1 MKDLLSTTRR
11 QLLALGGAAAM
22 SVALSAP
29 ALAQAE
35 DFPNRPITFVCAFP
49 AGSGADT
56 LVRYFANAIQE
67 ATGHT
72 IIVDNKTG
80 AAGTISAEYVA
91 RSDPD
96 GYTVYVHSGFS
107 TALNYSLW
115 NNPAIDPRTDL
126 RGVAGI
132 NEQPFFIV
140 VGVESPIQSIQEL
153 NAYLLEHQAD
163 ATYGTSATS
172 GRLLASQYLSELGAT
187 PTEVPYRTGMEM
199 VPDVV
204 NLAVDFAVTDPVTA
218 MVQSREGR
226 LRVLATGAGHRMDI
240 APDVPSLTEL
250 GMTVDQVGV
259 WAAYVPAATPDPIV
273 DALAAMFHTVLSE
286 TPTQDFLRSMG
297 GVPWMA
303 TPAEVDQRMRENVEQ
318 GAYLVDLAHLPRN

>member
-11 QLLALGGAAAM
+11 HLLALAGAAAM
-22 SVALSAP
+22 TAAVAAP
-29 ALAQAE
+29 AHADDG

-67 ATGHT
+67 STGHT
-72 IIVDNKTG
+72 IIVDNKPG

-132 NEQPFFIV
+132 NEQPFYIV
-140 VGVESPIQSIQEL
+140 VGVDSPIQTIQEL
-153 NAYLLEHQAD
+153 NAYLLERGED

-172 GRLLASQYLSELGAT
+172 GRLLASQYLSELGAH
-187 PTEVPYRTGMEM
+187 PTEVPYRTGIEM

-218 MVQSREGR
+218 MIQSREGR

-240 APDVPSLTEL
+240 APDVPSLTEV
-250 GMTVDQVGV
+250 GMDVDQVGV
-259 WAAYVPAATPDPIV
+259 WAAYVPAATPDAV
-273 DALAAMFHTVLSE
+273 VNALAAMFDAAMQ
-286 TPTQDFLRSMG
+286 TPATQDFLRSMG

-303 TPAEVDQRMRENVEQ
+303 TPADVDARMRENVEQ
-318 GAYLVDLAHLPRN
+318 GAYLVDLAQLPRN

>member
-11 QLLALGGAAAM
+11 HLLALAGAAAM
-22 SVALSAP
+22 TAAVSGP
-29 ALAQAE
+29 AIAQDG
-35 DFPNRPITFVCAFP
+35 DFPNRPITFICAFP

-72 IIVDNKTG
+72 IIVDNKPG

-140 VGVESPIQSIQEL
+140 VGVDSPIQTIEEL
-153 NAYLLEHQAD
+153 NTRLLAEGAD
-163 ATYGTSATS
+163 VTYGTSATS
-172 GRLLASQYLSELGAT
+172 GRLLASQYLAELGAT
-187 PTEVPYRTGMEM
+187 PTEVPYRTGIEM

-240 APDVPSLTEL
+240 APDVPSLTEY

-259 WAAYVPAATPDPIV
+259 WAAYVPAATPDATV
-273 DALAAMFHTVLSE
+273 DALAAMFHTVLEE
-286 TPTQDFLRSMG
+286 TSTQDFLRSMG

-303 TPAEVDQRMRENVEQ
+303 TPAEVDTRMRENVEQ
-318 GAYLVDLAHLPRN
+318 GAYLVDLAQLPRN

>member
-1 MKDLLSTTRR
+1 MMDLLKTTRR
-11 QLLALGGAAAM
+11 QLLSLVGAAAM
-22 SVALSAP
+22 TAAVSAP
-29 ALAQAE
+29 ALAQTS
-35 DFPNRPITFVCAFP
+35 DFPNRPITFICAFP

-72 IIVDNKTG
+72 IIVDNKPG
-80 AAGTISAEYVA
+80 AAGTISAEFVA

-107 TALNYSLW
+107 TAVNYSLW

-140 VGVESPIQSIQEL
+140 VGVDSTIQSIEEL
-153 NAYLLEHQAD
+153 NAYLLAEGEN

-172 GRLLASQYLSELGAT
+172 GRLLAAQYLSELGAT
-187 PTEVPYRTGMEM
+187 PTEVPYRTGIEM

-218 MVQSREGR
+218 MVQAREGR
-226 LRVLATGAGHRMDI
+226 VRVLATGSGSRMDI
-240 APDVPSLTEL
+240 APDVPSLTEY

-259 WAAYVPAATPDPIV
+259 WAAWVPAGTPDDV
-273 DALAAMFHTVLSE
+273 VATLAGMFSTVMEEQS
-286 TPTQDFLRSMG
+286 TQDFLRTMG
-297 GVPWMA
+297 GVPWIA
-303 TPAEVDQRMRENVEQ
+303 TPEEVDQRMRDNVEQ
-318 GAYLVDLAHLPRN
+318 GAFLVDLAQLPRN